1 MENIICHSSNNK
13 VVEYDRHS
21 NAAVE
26 NATEE
31 NNGQW
36 NFGTSGEGD
45 DDVRGASAKALSV
58 KGLTAAA
65 QQDFTASS
73 SKDSGV
79 VVTASSSD
87 DRKSQHSTK

>member
-1 MENIICHSSNNK
+1 MESIILRQSSNSK
-13 VVEYDRHS
+13 VEEYDRHS

-36 NFGTSGEGD
+36 NFGTSSGGGD

-58 KGLTAAA
+58 KGLTA

>member
-1 MENIICHSSNNK
+1 MESIICHSNNSK
-13 VVEYDRHS
+13 VEEYDRHS
-21 NAAVE
+21 NAVE

-36 NFGTSGEGD
+36 NFGTSGGGD

-58 KGLTAAA
+58 KGLTA

-79 VVTASSSD
+79 VTASSGD
-87 DRKSQHSTK
+87 KKSQHSTK